1 VSRVTLLFPEFGFA
15 RLIDDDLIEERWMS
29 LESVNTT
36 APYCS
41 HEGEAV
47 SLHLSK
53 VRGANLQIRA
63 RLKSC
68 GVTNSR
74 QLLRAAGPFRARVV
88 LSGKTGIDM
97 ASLAYLVKRADMARL
112 KGVGATFGDMLEV
125 IGVDNVERLAGW
137 RPDALHRTLL
147 DFNRTERFARRA
159 PTLEEVEA
167 WVTQARMLPILI
179 DHV

>member
-1 VSRVTLLFPEFGFA
+1 MGTEMLKA
-15 RLIDDDLIEERWMS
+15 
-29 LESVNTT
+29 ES
-36 APYCS
+36 PYCDHEGAGLG

-53 VRGANLQIRA
+53 VRGTNLQMRA
-63 RLKSC
+63 RLKGC

-97 ASLAYLVKRADMARL
+97 AALAYVVKRADMARV
-112 KGVGATFGDMLEV
+112 KGVGATFADMLEV
-125 IGVDNVERLAGW
+125 IGVDSVENLAGW
-137 RPDALHRTLL
+137 APEALHRTLA
-147 DFNRTERFARRA
+147 DFNRSERFARRA
-159 PTLEEVEA
+159 PTPEEIAA
-167 WVTQARMLPILI
+167 WVAQARALPILI

>member
-1 VSRVTLLFPEFGFA
+1 MGSEMVGAVP
-15 RLIDDDLIEERWMS
+15 
-29 LESVNTT
+29 
-36 APYCS
+36 PYCS

-53 VRGANLQIRA
+53 VRGTNLQMRT

-74 QLLRAAGPFRARVV
+74 QLLQAAGPFRARVV

-97 ASLAYLVKRADMARL
+97 ATLAYITKRADLTRV
-112 KGVGATFGDMLEV
+112 KGIGATFADMLEV
-125 IGVDNVERLAGW
+125 IGVDSVERLAAW
-137 RPDALHRTLL
+137 APDALHRTLF
-147 DFNRTERFARRA
+147 DFNRAERFARRA
-159 PTLEEVEA
+159 PTQEEVED
-167 WVTQARMLPILI
+167 WVMQAQKLPVLI

>member
-1 VSRVTLLFPEFGFA
+1 
-15 RLIDDDLIEERWMS
+15 MN
-29 LESVNTT
+29 LESVNAS

-53 VRGANLQIRA
+53 VRGANQQIRT
-63 RLKSC
+63 RLKAS

-97 ASLAYLVKRADMARL
+97 ASLAYLVKRADMARV
-112 KGVGATFGDMLEV
+112 KGVGATFADMLEV
-125 IGVDNVERLAGW
+125 IGVDSVERMAGW
-137 RPDALHRTLL
+137 RADALHRTLQ

-159 PTLEEVEA
+159 PTLEEVET

>member
-1 VSRVTLLFPEFGFA
+1 MGSEMLKAQSF
-15 RLIDDDLIEERWMS
+15 
-29 LESVNTT
+29 
-36 APYCS
+36 YCD

-53 VRGANLQIRA
+53 VSGTNLQMRA
-63 RLKSC
+63 RLKGC

-97 ASLAYLVKRADMARL
+97 VALAYIVKRADMARV
-112 KGVGATFGDMLEV
+112 KGVGATFADMLEAM
-125 IGVDNVERLAGW
+125 GVDTVERLAGW
-137 RPDALHRTLL
+137 APDALHRTLV
-147 DFNRTERFARRA
+147 DFNRAERFARRA
-159 PTLEEVEA
+159 PTPEEVEA
-167 WVTQARMLPILI
+167 WVAQARALPVMI